1 MFTEKSL
8 QTLAT
13 REMHYLGFSDI
24 STRSSSAPGLLKD
37 LTDMINSRKSLPR
50 MNISTQLVKNP
61 RSTFMIR
68 VTGDSMVNAGI
79 SAGDMLIVDK
89 SVSINS
95 GMIIV
100 ASINGELLVKRVIND
115 GANTVLRSENSAY
128 EDIIISDSDQLKI
141 WGAVTSV
148 IKAT

>member
-24 STRSSSAPGLLKD
+24 SARSASAPGLLKD

-100 ASINGELLVKRVIND
+100 ASINGELLVKRVITD
-115 GANTVLRSENSAY
+115 GANTVLRSENIGY

>member
-1 MFTEKSL
+1 
-8 QTLAT
+8 
-13 REMHYLGFSDI
+13 
-24 STRSSSAPGLLKD
+24 
-37 LTDMINSRKSLPR
+37 
-50 MNISTQLVKNP
+50 
-61 RSTFMIR
+61 MIR

>member
-1 MFTEKSL
+1 MFTDKSL
-8 QTLAT
+8 QTLAN
-13 REMHYLGFSDI
+13 REMHYLGFSDL
-24 STRSSSAPGLLKD
+24 TARSSTDSGLLNE
-37 LTDMINSRKSLPR
+37 LTEIIRSRKSLPR

-68 VTGDSMVNAGI
+68 VTGNSMINAGI

-89 SVSINS
+89 SVSINN

-100 ASINGELLVKRVIND
+100 ASINGELLVKRVMTD
-115 GANTVLRSENSAY
+115 GGNTVLRSENKEY
-128 EDIIISDSDQLKI
+128 EDIIIHESDQLKI

-148 IKAT
+148 IKAA

>member
-1 MFTEKSL
+1 
-8 QTLAT
+8 
-13 REMHYLGFSDI
+13 
-24 STRSSSAPGLLKD
+24 
-37 LTDMINSRKSLPR
+37 

-68 VTGDSMVNAGI
+68 VTGNSMINAGI

-89 SVSINS
+89 SVHINS

-100 ASINGELLVKRVIND
+100 ASINGELLVKRVMTDD
-115 GANTVLRSENSAY
+115 GKTILRSENSDY
-128 EDIIISDSDQLKI
+128 DDIIILESDQLKI

-148 IKAT
+148 IKAA